1 MLDGVTHTRPRH
13 ERCRRGESTLA
24 NGLLCVRH
32 TTPYRDPAFD
42 GAANIAD
49 RRVRERRNFG
59 NRGHA

>member
-1 MLDGVTHTRPRH
+1 MLDGVTHTRPRR
-13 ERCRRGESTLA
+13 ERCRRGEPTLA

-32 TTPYRDPAFD
+32 TTQYRDITLD